1 LSVVSGK
8 AGEAYE
14 TDVIIVGAGPVGLFA
29 VFELGLLDLKAHI
42 VDVLDRPGGQCAELY
57 PEKPIYDIPGL
68 PVVSGQELTDRLLNQ
83 VKPFA
88 PTFHL
93 AQMAESLER
102 LEDKRF
108 RLKTELGTTITA
120 PVLVVAAG
128 GGSFVPRKPKI
139 DGLEAYENKSLFY
152 AVRQMER
159 FRGKDLV
166 IAGGG
171 DSALDWVLNLQPL
184 AKSTTLVHRRDD
196 FRAAPHSVAQMRK
209 LVAEGKMKLEISDL
223 KELKGADGQ
232 LSAVI
237 CERKDKSRYDISCDT
252 LLAFYGLT
260 MKLGPIADEPQ
271 REPDPGRHREVRNQR
286 TRHLRHRRHQHIP
299 RQTKAH
305 PLRLPRS
312 RAHEPGGVQDRA
324 AGRTFGV
331 PLYDQFDRPAEKA
344 GRRLSHSKHAKRDL
358 ESTANDQTVAL
369 DSRSATGR
377 LE

>member
-1 LSVVSGK
+1 MSVVSAK

-29 VFELGLLDLKAHI
+29 VFELGLLDLKAHV

-68 PVVSGQELTDRLLNQ
+68 PVVSGQELTDRLLQ
-83 VKPFA
+83 QIKPFS

-93 AQMAESLER
+93 TQMAESLER

-108 RLKTELGTTITA
+108 RLKTELGTTLTA
-120 PVLVVAAG
+120 PVLVIAAG

-171 DSALDWVLNLQPL
+171 DSALDWVLNLQPI
-184 AKSTTLVHRRDD
+184 ANSVTLVHRRDD

-223 KELKGADGQ
+223 KELQGEAGQ

-237 CERKDKSRYDISCDT
+237 CERKDKSRYDIPCDT

-260 MKLGPIADEPQ
+260 MKLGPIAGFGLNLNE
-271 REPDPGRHREVRNQR
+271 N
-286 TRHLRHRRHQHIP
+286 LIP
-299 RQTKAH
+299 VDTEKFET
-305 PLRLPRS
+305 S
-312 RAHEPGGVQDRA
+312 EPGIFAIGDINTYPGKLKLILCGFHEAALMSQAAFKICRPGERLVFLYTTSSTDLQKKLGVA
-324 AGRTFGV
+324 
-331 PLYDQFDRPAEKA
+331 
-344 GRRLSHSKHAKRDL
+344 
-358 ESTANDQTVAL
+358 
-369 DSRSATGR
+369 
-377 LE
+377 